1 MSMINKDL
9 IINKKKLENNME
21 ILVID
26 NFFYNI
32 DDLKKNSENLDTKT
46 NEDMFPGSKKYILN
60 IKFIYDLNK
69 ELKNLDIYENK
80 LNINNIFYGNVN
92 KDKDLL
98 DRDQSQPHIDI
109 YAKKALLVYLN
120 EDDNCH
126 GGTGF
131 YKNIESNKI
140 KANTIEEGLEILKK
154 EGGKLKKPEYIS
166 DSNNSWELIEMI
178 PMKKNRGILYD
189 SKIFHSAYF
198 KNLSYFNNEGRQ
210 TLNIFLN

>member
-9 IINKKKLENNME
+9 IINKKNLENNIE

-32 DDLKKNSENLDTKT
+32 DDIKKNSENLDIKT
-46 NEDMFPGSKKYILN
+46 NKDMFPGSKKYILN
-60 IKFIYDLNK
+60 KKLINDLNK
-69 ELKNLDIYENK
+69 ELKNLNKYENK

-98 DRDQSQPHIDI
+98 YRDQSQPHIDM
-109 YAKKALLVYLN
+109 YVEKALLVYLN
-120 EDDNCH
+120 EDENCH

-131 YKNIESNKI
+131 YKHIESNKI

-154 EGGKLKKPEYIS
+154 KVEKLKKPEYIS
-166 DSNNSWELIEMI
+166 DSNDVEINEMI
-178 PMKKNRGILYD
+178 PMKKIVEFYMIQFFIR
-189 SKIFHSAYF
+189 IF
-198 KNLSYFNNEGRQ
+198 
-210 TLNIFLN
+210 

>member
-1 MSMINKDL
+1 MINNNL
-9 IINKKKLENNME
+9 IIHKKNLENNIE

-32 DDLKKNSENLDTKT
+32 DDIKKISENLDIKR
-46 NEDMFPGSKKYILN
+46 NKDMYPGSKKYILN
-60 IKFIYDLNK
+60 KKLINNLNK

-80 LNINNIFYGNVN
+80 LNIYDIFYGNVN

-98 DRDQSQPHIDI
+98 NKDQSQPHIDI
-109 YAKKALLVYLN
+109 YVEKALLVYLN

-131 YKNIESNKI
+131 YKHIESNKI
-140 KANTIEEGLEILKK
+140 KVNIIEEGLEILKK
-154 EGGKLKKPEYIS
+154 EAQKLKKPEYIS
-166 DSNNSWELIEMI
+166 DSNNTWKLIEMI
-178 PMKKNRGILYD
+178 PMKKNRAILYD
-189 SKIFHSAYF
+189 SKIFHSGYF
-198 KNLSYFNNEGRQ
+198 KDLSYFNNEGRQ